1 MKMIIRLTEN
11 DLTRIIK
18 RTILEM
24 RDNVKKLSKHEWE
37 KIWLKLRIQSKSFEI
52 PEESEGY
59 YTYGSLDFYYKEDG
73 EYLELHEMFRDPK
86 YWNDDREKGVETLE
100 KKIDNLERIFSESG
114 LGLKLDVGP
123 KFRMRIYKD

>member
-1 MKMIIRLTEN
+1 MKKIIRLTES
-11 DLTRIIK
+11 DLTRIVK

-24 RDNVKKLSKHEWE
+24 NEPKKLSKHEWE
-37 KIWLKLRIQSKSFEI
+37 KIWLKLRRESKSFLI

-73 EYLELHEMFRDPK
+73 EYLELDEMFRDPK
-86 YWNDDREKGVETLE
+86 YWHDDREKGVTTLE
-100 KKIDNLERIFSESG
+100 KKIDNLEKIFSESG

>member
-1 MKMIIRLTEN
+1 MRKIIRLTES
-11 DLTRIIK
+11 DLKRIVK
-18 RTILEM
+18 RTIMEM
-24 RDNVKKLSKHEWE
+24 VDNPKKLSKHEWE
-37 KIWLKLRIQSKSFEI
+37 EIWLKLRRQSKSFLI

>member
-1 MKMIIRLTEN
+1 MKKIIRLTES
-11 DLTRIIK
+11 DLTRIVK

-24 RDNVKKLSKHEWE
+24 NDPKKLSKSEWE
-37 KIWLKLRIQSKSFEI
+37 KIWLKLRRQTKSFEI
-52 PEESEGY
+52 PEESGDY

-73 EYLELHEMFRDPK
+73 EYLELDEMFRDPK
-86 YWNDDREKGVETLE
+86 YWHDDREKGVATLE

>member
-1 MKMIIRLTEN
+1 MKKIIRLTEN

-37 KIWLKLRIQSKSFEI
+37 KIWLKLRRQSKRFEI

-100 KKIDNLERIFSESG
+100 KKIENLERIFGESG
-114 LGLKLDVGP
+114 LELELEVGQ
-123 KFRMRIYKD
+123 KFRMRIYKI